1 MGRKSIIVALAAA
14 FCLAACEKEET
25 QPAVADLSDTY
36 VGYTDADCAYF
47 QDRYTDNESLR
58 LTANG
63 DGTYAVTF
71 ESGTW
76 GTFYVDKA
84 ETVQKGTE
92 YTLSGE
98 GTVAMGMGD
107 NVKDYAF
114 TLKGTTNAT
123 KDTYSFAFNTPAVMG
138 GLVVTLLPGK
148 APTASE

>member
-1 MGRKSIIVALAAA
+1 MGKKSIIMTLAAA
-14 FCLAACEKEET
+14 LCLAACEKEDN
-25 QPAVADLSDTY
+25 QSVADLSGAYT
-36 VGYTDADCAYF
+36 GYTDADCAYF
-47 QDRYTDNESLR
+47 QDRYTDDENLT

-76 GTFYVDKA
+76 GTFYVTKA
-84 ETVQKGTE
+84 ATVQKGTE
-92 YTLSGE
+92 YALTGE

-114 TLKGTTNAT
+114 TLTGTTNAA
-123 KDTYSFAFNTPAVMG
+123 KDTYAFAFNTPAVMG
-138 GLVVTLLPGK
+138 GLTVTLLPGK